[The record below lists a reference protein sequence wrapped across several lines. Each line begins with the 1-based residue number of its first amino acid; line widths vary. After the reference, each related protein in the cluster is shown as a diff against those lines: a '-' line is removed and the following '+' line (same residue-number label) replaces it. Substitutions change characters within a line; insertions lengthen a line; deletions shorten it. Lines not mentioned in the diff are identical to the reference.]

1 MDGVWGLDIVQTE
14 EGIVGSSNHGDP
26 CDNSLLTTGGSRGL
40 ESWQAVKGFDTS
52 PMCINYCQYPSMGRK
67 RNGKCQHHIRQL

>member
-26 CDNSLLTTGGSRGL
+26 CDNSLLTTGRGDRGGL
-40 ESWQAVKGFDTS
+40 
-52 PMCINYCQYPSMGRK
+52 NH
-67 RNGKCQHHIRQL
+67 GKPLICPFMLKLLI